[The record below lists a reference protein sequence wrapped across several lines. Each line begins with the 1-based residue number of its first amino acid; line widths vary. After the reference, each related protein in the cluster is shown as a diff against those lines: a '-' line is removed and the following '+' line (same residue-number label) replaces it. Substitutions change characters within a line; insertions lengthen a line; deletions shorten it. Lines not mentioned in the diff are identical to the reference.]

1 MKKILPFI
9 LPVFIFLPTFLYLH
23 QKVQIYTE
31 AYRLSQNYGRYNELV
46 DKRDYLM
53 YNFSK
58 AISLDKINQWAQKQ
72 DFNSVSGRRVI
83 ILSKQEEAQ
92 VKNKATLLL
101 DRFLRASVA
110 TSTALAEEKR

>member
-9 LPVFIFLPTFLYLH
+9 LPVFIFLPTCLYLH
-23 QKVQIYTE
+23 QKVQIYTQ

-53 YNFSK
+53 YTFSK
-58 AISLDKINQWAQKQ
+58 AISLDEINQWAQKQ
-72 DFNSVSGRRVI
+72 ELNPVSGRRVI
-83 ILSKQEEAQ
+83 TLSKQDKAQ
-92 VKNKATLLL
+92 AKNKATLLL
-101 DRFLRASVA
+101 DRFLKASVS